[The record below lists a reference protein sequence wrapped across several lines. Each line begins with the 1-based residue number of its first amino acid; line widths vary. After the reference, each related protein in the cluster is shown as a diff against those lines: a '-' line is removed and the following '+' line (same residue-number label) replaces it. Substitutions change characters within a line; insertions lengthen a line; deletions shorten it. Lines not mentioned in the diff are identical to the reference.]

1 MRILLLLLIAA
12 SPIQGQDLI
21 KAYDD
26 ENFAFQVKL
35 VDEFI
40 ERFNNTD
47 STLIKKYLKEEYNLE
62 VDRHDLIVSLF
73 NFTDKNW
80 DKALIA
86 NFLNDVLQTS
96 QPPYLSFYDQNWYAK
111 VVCLADYKA
120 KPVSFELIL
129 SIEYDQE
136 SSTVNWAIRS
146 LNSEDLGLCGNFDF
160 SKLLP
165 PNAHG
170 NHFLELRRVFAT
182 PEKYYDSAQGAD
194 NLMNRLLRLSQQK
207 ELVFQGVKDVSY
219 HFLQIDEWIFEVEEF
234 ERNEEN
240 SGWLISELIK
250 AEASQKEEYLFKQL
264 YIKP

>member
-1 MRILLLLLIAA
+1 MRIFLLLLIAT

-21 KAYDD
+21 RSQDD

-62 VDRHDLIVSLF
+62 VGRHDLIVSLF
-73 NFTDKNW
+73 NFTDKEW
-80 DKALIA
+80 DKALIS
-86 NFLNDVLQTS
+86 NFLSDVLETS
-96 QPPYLSFYDQNWYAK
+96 QPPYLSFYDQDWYAK
-111 VVCLADYKA
+111 VVCLADYRA
-120 KPVSFELIL
+120 KPVSFELVL
-129 SIEYDQE
+129 SVQHDQA

-170 NHFLELRRVFAT
+170 NHFLELRRVFAN
-182 PEKYYDSAQGAD
+182 PEKYYDTTQAD
-194 NLMNRLLRLSQQK
+194 SNLMNKLLGLAQQK
-207 ELVFQGVKDVSY
+207 ELDFQGVKDVSY
-219 HFLQIDEWIFEVEEF
+219 HFLQIDEWILEVEEF

-240 SGWLISELIK
+240 SGWLINE
-250 AEASQKEEYLFKQL
+250 LFKANASEKEKYLLNQL

>member
-1 MRILLLLLIAA
+1 MRILLFLLIAT

-73 NFTDKNW
+73 NFSGKEWN
-80 DKALIA
+80 KELIA

-96 QPPYLSFYDQNWYAK
+96 QPPYLSFYDTEWYAK
-111 VVCLADYKA
+111 VVCLANYKM
-120 KPVSFELIL
+120 KPISFELIL
-129 SIEYDQE
+129 SVQYDQT

-146 LNSEDLGLCGNFDF
+146 LNSEALGLCGNFEF

-165 PNAHG
+165 PSAHG
-170 NHFLELRRVFAT
+170 NHFLELRRVFAS
-182 PEKYYDSAQGAD
+182 PEKYYDPKQD
-194 NLMNRLLRLSQQK
+194 NNNLMNKLLRLAQRN

-219 HFLQIDEWIFEVEEF
+219 HFLQIDKWILEVEEF
-234 ERNEEN
+234 ERNMEN
-240 SGWLISELIK
+240 SGWLISELVK
-250 AEASQKEEYLFKQL
+250 ADASEKEKYLLKQL
-264 YIKP
+264 YLKP